1 MLYSFVWNISNLRFY
16 IEEKC
21 SYRYLQ
27 LNITYIKFIRFRTL
41 NYSKLFNNLL
51 YQCVD
56 SVIIYCNC
64 LSKYNFQI
72 TDPDCYEVISKFST
86 KVYTITNINYRS
98 TTPTI
103 DKSRFVLWIKY
114 ILHGYD
120 NFALSRIYF
129 IFLF

>member
-1 MLYSFVWNISNLRFY
+1 MFLSRIYNKL
-16 IEEKC
+16 
-21 SYRYLQ
+21 

-51 YQCVD
+51 YQFVD

-86 KVYTITNINYRS
+86 KVYTITNINYIS

-103 DKSRFVLWIKY
+103 DKSRFVL
-114 ILHGYD
+114 
-120 NFALSRIYF
+120 
-129 IFLF
+129 